1 MNNRGLAMH
10 KKIIRSTFLI
20 MGKEEELHPKGFHFL
35 LSYQKQVHPIGSA
48 RSPNPCLLSS
58 LVQLYCMDNPSKT
71 QPCQI
76 QVPWSGSSSISCGIS
91 HESFLSNHASCYSK
105 SITQEQTSIT
115 KTLTF
120 ITLQISELNYQQFT
134 EQLTVDPERNKCTVQ
149 QTTI

>member
-1 MNNRGLAMH
+1 MNKRGLAMH
-10 KKIIRSTFLI
+10 KKIIRSTFLL

-58 LVQLYCMDNPSKT
+58 LVQPYCMDNLSKT

-76 QVPWSGSSSISCGIS
+76 HVPWSGSSSISCGIS

-120 ITLQISELNYQQFT
+120 ITLQIPMSSDSRITNNLQNTYSG
-134 EQLTVDPERNKCTVQ
+134 PRKK
-149 QTTI
+149 